1 MVWCSLESLCWLVFQ
16 FCWGQPF
23 LGISSF
29 LGSLKRE
36 TQNHIA
42 LPCFFTHQSV
52 CLTKAGQALGSL
64 KLLEADQVIIGS
76 LSCRCLIK
84 TSFGGSVYAFN
95 KKSAQNDPES
105 TGRCCSSSAVL
116 GALSATPPGSA
127 RPTCSVPGLARSR
140 RGWEPFAGQVWP
152 HRRLSGPFPPLD
164 LCRASF
170 SLIIAAL
177 KFLFSSLTSCTLR

>member
-36 TQNHIA
+36 TQKHIA

-64 KLLEADQVIIGS
+64 KLLETDQVIIDS

-95 KKSAQNDPES
+95 KRSAQNDAES

-116 GALSATPPGSA
+116 GALCCARHTLSHASRVCSPHTQCPRA
-127 RPTCSVPGLARSR
+127 RPQSAGMGAIRKPGVATLKTLWTLPTART
-140 RGWEPFAGQVWP
+140 
-152 HRRLSGPFPPLD
+152 L
-164 LCRASF
+164 
-170 SLIIAAL
+170 
-177 KFLFSSLTSCTLR
+177 SSLL